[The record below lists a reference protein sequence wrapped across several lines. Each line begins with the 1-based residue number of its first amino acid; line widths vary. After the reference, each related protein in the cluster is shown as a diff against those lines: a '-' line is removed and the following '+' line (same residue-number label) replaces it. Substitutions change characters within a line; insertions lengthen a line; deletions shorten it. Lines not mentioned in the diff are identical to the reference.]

1 MLGSPTLRSKILIL
15 ISVPLI
21 LELALLGTVAHLQNQ
36 AEDEAKRAE
45 YSRRIAD
52 EIIALTRDI
61 VSVKAYFGEE
71 DSMQPNPNLGLEYK
85 KLAESIDRH
94 FEKLRTLTEDKPEL
108 SKSLNKALDSLRQS
122 QSLLK
127 ETRRRYR
134 SALRHSEADRVL
146 IWVRL
151 RNISIK
157 LSNELLNLGDVGK
170 AVADAS
176 PENQRRF
183 REEVQLV
190 LIGGGV
196 ANILLTLL
204 LGNILTRSIVNRL
217 TTVNDN
223 SVRLALDRPL
233 NEPVSG
239 NDEIAHLDKVF
250 HNMANQLREASRKE
264 KAILENASDCICA
277 FDSGLKFISANPSC
291 EEFFAL
297 TPEQIIST
305 YLLDYLNQEDNEKA
319 IAFINKIKQGMS
331 QNALAIAISRADGEI
346 KEVLWSAQRA
356 PQEEQQDQGEIFS
369 IFHDVTELRNA
380 ERLKQEVVVMVTHD
394 LRTPLTTV
402 RNYLQFLSD
411 GLYGDPG
418 EKARQYLPGAQRS
431 SERMMRL
438 IGDLLDIEK
447 INSNMMDLNKSKVSV
462 QKVFENIIEQ
472 SSSFAYELDVK
483 LKIEP
488 ADFFVVADQEMLLRI
503 LANLV
508 SNAIKFSPKDGIVT
522 LSAKS
527 ISKVVTLT
535 VANQGQGISP
545 DQLER
550 IFDRFQQ
557 APNQTARTSG
567 GSGLGLAI
575 CKALVSLHGGKIWAE
590 ADPSHGTQFHFEMP
604 IADED

>member
-1 MLGSPTLRSKILIL
+1 MLRSVTLRSKILIL

-21 LELALLGTVAHLQNQ
+21 LELGLLGTVAYLQNQ

-52 EIIALTRDI
+52 EVIDLTRDF
-61 VSVKAYFGEE
+61 VSVKVYFGEE
-71 DSMQPNPNLGLEYK
+71 DSLEPNPNLGLEYK
-85 KLAESIDRH
+85 KLADSIDRH
-94 FEKLRTLTEDKPEL
+94 FENLKVLTEDKPEL
-108 SKSLNKALDSLRQS
+108 SKSLNSALDSLRQT
-122 QSLLK
+122 QQLLK
-127 ETRRRYR
+127 ETRRHYR
-134 SALRHSEADRVL
+134 ASLHHGAVDRLALWAK
-146 IWVRL
+146 L
-151 RNISIK
+151 RKVSIR
-157 LSNELLNLGDVGK
+157 LSNEMLNLGDAGK

-183 REEVQLV
+183 REQVQLV
-190 LIGGGV
+190 LICGGV

-204 LGNILTRSIVNRL
+204 LGNILARSIANRL
-217 TTVNDN
+217 MTVNDN

-233 NEPVSG
+233 NQPVSG

-250 HNMANQLREASRKE
+250 HKMADQLREASRRE
-264 KAILENASDCICA
+264 KAILENASDCICS

-291 EEFFAL
+291 EDFFAL

-305 YLLDYLNQEDNEKA
+305 YLLDYLSHEDNEKA
-319 IAFINKIKQGMS
+319 IVFINKIKQGLTP
-331 QNALAIAISRADGEI
+331 NALPIAINRADGEVR
-346 KEVLWSAQRA
+346 EVLWSAQQA
-356 PQEEQQDQGEIFS
+356 PQEEKQDQGEIFS
-369 IFHDVTELRNA
+369 IFHDVTELRTA
-380 ERLKQEVVVMVTHD
+380 ERLKQEVVAMVTHD

-418 EKARQYLPGAQRS
+418 EKAKQYLPGAQRS

-447 INSNMMDLNKSKVSV
+447 INSNMMDLNRNKVSV
-462 QKVFENIIEQ
+462 QKAFENIIEQ
-472 SSSFAYELDVK
+472 SASFAYELGVK
-483 LKIEP
+483 LKSEVT
-488 ADFFVVADQEMLLRI
+488 DLFVDADQEMLLRI

-508 SNAIKFSPKDGIVT
+508 SNATKFSPKDGTVT

-527 ISKVVTLT
+527 SDQVVTLT
-535 VANQGQGISP
+535 VANQGHGLAP

-575 CKALVSLHGGKIWAE
+575 CKALVILHGGKIWAE

-604 IADED
+604 RADED